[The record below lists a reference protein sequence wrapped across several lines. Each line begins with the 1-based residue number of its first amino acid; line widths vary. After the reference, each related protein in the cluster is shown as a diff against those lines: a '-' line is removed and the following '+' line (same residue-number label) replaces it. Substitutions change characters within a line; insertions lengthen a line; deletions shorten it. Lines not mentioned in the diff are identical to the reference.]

1 MDIDQF
7 INERKPNW
15 VRLGTL
21 LDAFERTAEWD
32 MGHERIKELVTLYR
46 QACTDLNQ
54 ARSYTASPELLETL
68 NQLTG
73 RAYRLVYAEGGRKT
87 VRETFWRFVSVSIPQ
102 TFQRESRYVLY
113 ALLPFVAGI
122 AVGFVAVK
130 IDRRYADVIVPA
142 QMRAVT
148 PEEHVKQVEESDTER
163 IDSVETA
170 AAFSSFLYTN
180 NIRCAFIVFALSA
193 MTLVGGLYY
202 LFWTGTWLGATA
214 CLYHDDRF
222 AQFFYAW
229 VGPHGALE
237 LPSIVFA
244 GAVGLRLGRAVLMP
258 GNLTRAAA
266 IREAFTPVWRMIC
279 ATMMMLVCAGL
290 IEGSFS
296 QFSSK
301 TVPYGV
307 KIGVAIAIFTS
318 MVTYLFVLRRDRLS
332 DGAASKLNANGRG

>member
-7 INERKPNW
+7 IIERKPNW

-21 LDAFERTAEWD
+21 LDAFERTTEWD

-46 QACTDLNQ
+46 QTCTDLNQ
-54 ARSYTASPELLETL
+54 ARSYTANPELLDTL

-87 VRETFWRFVSVSIPQ
+87 VRETFWRFVSASIPE

-122 AVGFVAVK
+122 AFGFIAVK
-130 IDRRYADVIVPA
+130 VNRGNAEVFLPA
-142 QMRAVT
+142 EFFTSSPKERVKEI
-148 PEEHVKQVEESDTER
+148 EENDERVDTA
-163 IDSVETA
+163 ETA
-170 AAFSSFLYTN
+170 MQFGSMLYTHNIQVSFL
-180 NIRCAFIVFALSA
+180 VFAASA
-193 MTLVGGLYY
+193 LTLIGGIY
-202 LFWTGTWLGATA
+202 LLFYNGILLGIVA
-214 CLYHDDRF
+214 CMYHDDGV

-237 LPSIVFA
+237 LPSIIFA
-244 GAVGLRLGRAVLMP
+244 GAAGLRFGRAVLMP

-279 ATMMMLVCAGL
+279 AAMMMLVFAGL

-301 TVPYGV
+301 TVPYNV
-307 KIGVAIAIFTS
+307 KIGVAVALFVS
-318 MVTYLFVLRRDRLS
+318 MVMYLFVLKRDKLS
-332 DGAASKLNANGRG
+332 DEPASKLNADKRG